1 MLTPLRVKRQKK
13 FGTLEALQSA
23 LQEKGLERTV
33 AYLSRLERNQ
43 FWPSKEVV
51 KSLVEVFEGEL
62 SQDEI
67 LNPEQYKAEGEDDA
81 A

>member
-13 FGTLEALQSA
+13 FGTLEALQDA
-23 LQEKGLERTV
+23 LQEKGLDRTV

-43 FWPSKEVV
+43 YWPSKEVV
-51 KSLVEVFEGEL
+51 LALVEVFEGAL

-67 LNPEQYKAEGEDDA
+67 LNPEKYMTKGEDDA